1 MKTARRWIPR
11 LAIKLVILS
20 AASAS
25 ALLAHAQVATGV
37 PWDWSH
43 AHLIFSHPG
52 TAGEALRNNT
62 YDRWL
67 TIAND
72 PRYMIQL
79 QKRIAN
85 ATRFTLPDP
94 QSDSD
99 AADPLRNALGPEN
112 QQPAPDDALDPS
124 FEDSQSARTTTNSST
139 TRTTRTTTTLPFGLT
154 RALIPPPIERI
165 GFDPFRRP
173 MSEPFANRMI
183 RSRIKKDWSETL
195 GNSGTVGLGRYP
207 ATYTTGAASC
217 NDFVVFSTG
226 LTGTS
231 SQASIIAFNNI
242 YAGCNSGTPTVYWA
256 YNTAGAITTSPVLSL
271 DGSQIAFV
279 QSSSS
284 QASLVLLTWK
294 ASNGTLTSP
303 VSPTSKT
310 AGTYDGCTAP
320 CVTTIPFSGSAN
332 DSASS
337 PFPAYNSGVNSSTI
351 YVGDDAGALHQ
362 FINIFNASG
371 TPAENTTSPWPIT
384 LNSTTKASLASPVYD
399 AVSARVFVG
408 DYLLNSSSSCEPSA
422 TNNFI
427 SCGYLYSINSS
438 GSVTKSAQLDANA
451 GILDSPIVDSATG
464 QVFAFIGDDGTT
476 NCASSTPCAAI
487 FQFPVGFSSAATG
500 TEATVGTGY
509 EFLLSGAFDNAYF
522 NSSGTGH
529 LYVVGNTGPANNTL
543 YQIAINSG
551 TMSSGAATAGP
562 AVSSNYTNSL
572 YAAGLQVTEFY
583 AGGSNDY
590 LFLSVLAYG
599 SATGC
604 GTASLA
610 NGCIIGYNVNSGS
623 ISGSTPPTGALA
635 EAGGT
640 SGIVVD
646 NANSDAQNIYFST
659 LSNQTCSTSGG
670 TGGCAIQTIQ
680 SAP

>member
-1 MKTARRWIPR
+1 MKTARGWIPR
-11 LAIKLVILS
+11 LAIKFVILS
-20 AASAS
+20 GASAS
-25 ALLAHAQVATGV
+25 ALLAHAQAVPGG

-43 AHLIFSHPG
+43 AHLIFSLPG
-52 TAGEALRNNT
+52 TADEALRNNT

-67 TIAND
+67 TIAHD
-72 PRYMIQL
+72 PRYMIQF

-94 QSDSD
+94 LSGSGSD
-99 AADPLRNALGPEN
+99 AVDPLRNVLGPEE
-112 QQPAPDDALDPS
+112 QQPAPDAALNPS
-124 FEDSQSARTTTNSST
+124 LEDSQSTTTT
-139 TRTTRTTTTLPFGLT
+139 ATLPFGLT
-154 RALIPPPIERI
+154 RALIPPPTERI
-165 GFDPFRRP
+165 GADPVRRP
-173 MSEPFANRMI
+173 IREPFANRMV
-183 RSRIKKDWSETL
+183 RSRFKKDWSETL
-195 GNSGTVGLGRYP
+195 GSNGTVGLGRFP

-226 LTGTS
+226 LAGTS

-256 YNTAGAITTSPVLSL
+256 YNTAGTIATSPVLSL

-294 ASNGTLTSP
+294 ASNGTLISP
-303 VSPTSKT
+303 ISPTSKS
-310 AGTYDGCTAP
+310 AATYDGCTAP
-320 CVTTIPFSGSAN
+320 CMTTIPFSGGAN

-351 YVGDDAGALHQ
+351 YIGDDAGVLHQ
-362 FINIFNASG
+362 FINIFSASG

-384 LNSTTKASLASPVYD
+384 LNSTTRASLASPVYD

-408 DYLLNSSSSCEPSA
+408 DYLLNSSSSCEPSS

-464 QVFAFIGDDGTT
+464 EVFAFIGDDGTT

-487 FQFPVGFSSAATG
+487 FQFPVSFSSAATG
-500 TEATVGTGY
+500 TEATVGPGY

-522 NSSGTGH
+522 SSSGTGH

-562 AVSSNYTNSL
+562 AVSSNYANSL

-610 NGCIIGYNVNSGS
+610 NGCIIGYNVNNGS
-623 ISGSTPPTGALA
+623 ISGSTSPTGALA

-646 NANSDAQNIYFST
+646 NASSGAQNIYFST

>member
-1 MKTARRWIPR
+1 MKTARGWIPR

-25 ALLAHAQVATGV
+25 APLAHAQAATGV

-43 AHLIFSHPG
+43 THLIFSHPG

-79 QKRIAN
+79 RKRIAN

-94 QSDSD
+94 LSGSD

-112 QQPAPDDALDPS
+112 QQPAPDAALDPS
-124 FEDSQSARTTTNSST
+124 FEDSQSAPTTTNSS
-139 TRTTRTTTTLPFGLT
+139 TTRTTTTLPFGLT

-183 RSRIKKDWSETL
+183 RSRIQKDWSETL
-195 GNSGTVGLGRYP
+195 GSSGTVGLGRYP
-207 ATYTTGAASC
+207 ASYTTGAASC

-279 QSSSS
+279 QTSSS

-294 ASNGTLTSP
+294 ASNGALTSP
-303 VSPTSKT
+303 VGPTSKT
-310 AGTYDGCTAP
+310 AGAYDGCTAP
-320 CVTTIPFSGSAN
+320 CMTTIPFSGSAN

-337 PFPAYNSGVNSSTI
+337 PFPAYNSSVNSSTI

-399 AVSARVFVG
+399 AVSVRVFVG
-408 DYLLNSSSSCEPSA
+408 DYLLHSSSSCGPSA

-427 SCGYLYSINSS
+427 SCGY
-438 GSVTKSAQLDANA
+438 Q
-451 GILDSPIVDSATG
+451 
-464 QVFAFIGDDGTT
+464 IGR
-476 NCASSTPCAAI
+476 AH
-487 FQFPVGFSSAATG
+487 V
-500 TEATVGTGY
+500 
-509 EFLLSGAFDNAYF
+509 
-522 NSSGTGH
+522 
-529 LYVVGNTGPANNTL
+529 
-543 YQIAINSG
+543 
-551 TMSSGAATAGP
+551 
-562 AVSSNYTNSL
+562 
-572 YAAGLQVTEFY
+572 
-583 AGGSNDY
+583 
-590 LFLSVLAYG
+590 
-599 SATGC
+599 
-604 GTASLA
+604 
-610 NGCIIGYNVNSGS
+610 
-623 ISGSTPPTGALA
+623 
-635 EAGGT
+635 
-640 SGIVVD
+640 
-646 NANSDAQNIYFST
+646 
-659 LSNQTCSTSGG
+659 
-670 TGGCAIQTIQ
+670 
-680 SAP
+680 